1 MAQIHMVDSMPKI
14 EVQGITKWFDGERAL
29 DNVSLRVDRGEA
41 LVLIGGSGA
50 GKTLLLKVILG
61 LVAPDEGTVLVDG
74 TDTTRLSPGE
84 RMRFMKKFGVLFQR
98 SALFDSMPVWVN
110 VAFRLLQEHKMP
122 RVTAREMADK
132 TLALVGLSAQI
143 GDLLPAELSGGMQ
156 KRVGF
161 ARAVVGEPDVIL
173 LDEPTAG
180 LDPIMSNVINEL
192 IRERVKAMGATT
204 ISITSS
210 MEGARTISDR
220 VVMLHEGRL
229 VWMGSTGELNRSG
242 NAYVD
247 QFVNKRPEGP
257 IQMRI

>member
-1 MAQIHMVDSMPKI
+1 MTDSTPKI
-14 EVQGITKWFDGERAL
+14 EIEGVSKWFDGTRVL
-29 DNVSLRVDRGEA
+29 DDLSLHVDRGEA

-61 LVAPDEGTVLVDG
+61 LVTPDVGRVLVDG

-84 RMRFMKKFGVLFQR
+84 RMRFMQRFGMLFQR

-122 RVTAREMADK
+122 RGQARELADK
-132 TLALVGLSAQI
+132 TLALVGLSAQV

-161 ARAVVGEPDVIL
+161 ARAVVGEPEVVL

-180 LDPIMSNVINEL
+180 LDPIMSNVIIEL
-192 IRERVKAMGATT
+192 IRDRVSAMGATT
-204 ISITSS
+204 VSITSD
-210 MEGARTISDR
+210 MTGARKIADR
-220 VVMLHEGRL
+220 VAMLHEGRL
-229 VWMGSTGELNRSG
+229 MWTGPTAALMESG

>member
-1 MAQIHMVDSMPKI
+1 MAEQAPKI
-14 EVQGITKWFDGERAL
+14 EVRDISKSFDGELAL
-29 DNVSLRVDRGEA
+29 DGVSLRVSRGESV
-41 LVLIGGSGA
+41 VLIGGSGA

-61 LVAPDEGTVLVDG
+61 LVHPDEGDVLIDG
-74 TDTTRLSPGE
+74 VNTTNLSPGD
-84 RMRFMKKFGVLFQR
+84 RMEFMQRFGVLFQR
-98 SALFDSMPVWVN
+98 SALFDSMAVWEN
-110 VAFRLLQEHKMP
+110 VAFRLLQEHKLP
-122 RVTAREMADK
+122 RAEAHERASR
-132 TLALVGLSAQI
+132 TLALVGLSAQV

-161 ARAVVGEPDVIL
+161 ARAVVSEPDVIL

-180 LDPIMSNVINEL
+180 LDPIMSNIIHEL

-204 ISITSS
+204 LSITSD
-210 MEGARTISDR
+210 MAGARKTADR
-220 VVMLHEGRL
+220 VAMMHEGRIIW
-229 VWMGSTGELNRSG
+229 VGPGTEIDSSG

>member
-1 MAQIHMVDSMPKI
+1 MTDSTPKI
-14 EVQGITKWFDGERAL
+14 EIEGVSKWFDGTRVL
-29 DNVSLRVDRGEA
+29 DDLSLHVDRGEA

-61 LVAPDEGTVLVDG
+61 LVTPDDGRVLVDG

-84 RMRFMKKFGVLFQR
+84 RMRFMQRFGMLFQR

-122 RVTAREMADK
+122 RGQARELADK
-132 TLALVGLSAQI
+132 TLALVGLSAQV

-161 ARAVVGEPDVIL
+161 ARAVVGEPEVVL

-180 LDPIMSNVINEL
+180 LDPIMSNVIIEL
-192 IRERVKAMGATT
+192 IRDRVSAMGATT
-204 ISITSS
+204 VSITSD
-210 MEGARTISDR
+210 MTGARKIADR
-220 VVMLHEGRL
+220 VAMLHEGRL
-229 VWMGSTGELNRSG
+229 MWTGPTAALMESG

>member
-1 MAQIHMVDSMPKI
+1 MTDAVPKI
-14 EVQGITKWFDGERAL
+14 EVQGVGKWFDDVRAL
-29 DNVSLRVDRGEA
+29 DGVSLRVEAGEA

-50 GKTLLLKVILG
+50 GKTLLLKIILG
-61 LVAPDEGTVLVDG
+61 LVAPDEGRVLVDG

-84 RMRFMKKFGVLFQR
+84 RMRFMRKFGMLFQR
-98 SALFDSMPVWVN
+98 SALFDSMCIWEN
-110 VAFRLLQEHKMP
+110 VAFRLLLEHKLP
-122 RVTAREMADK
+122 RAEAQAIADK
-132 TLALVGLSAQI
+132 TLALVGLSPQV
-143 GDLLPAELSGGMQ
+143 GTLLPAELSGGMQ

-161 ARAVVGEPDVIL
+161 ARAVVGEPEVIL

-192 IRERVKAMGATT
+192 IRERVTAMGATT
-204 ISITSS
+204 ILVTSD
-210 MEGARTISDR
+210 MVGARATSDR
-220 VVMLHEGRL
+220 VAMLHEGRL
-229 VWMGSTGELNRSG
+229 IWTGPTGDLDSSQ